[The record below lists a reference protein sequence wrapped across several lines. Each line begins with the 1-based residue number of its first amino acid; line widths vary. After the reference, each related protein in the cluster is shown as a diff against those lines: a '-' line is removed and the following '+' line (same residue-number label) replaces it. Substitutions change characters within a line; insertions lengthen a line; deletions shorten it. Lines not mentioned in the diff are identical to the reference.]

1 MATFSSKRIEKPMAR
16 PNPEYQLTEAADQD
30 LLAIARYT
38 IRKWGVEQARRY
50 EAILEDCFSA
60 IAKGKIRPRV
70 FLKRRPE
77 LLFTHCEH
85 HYVFYVIKDDGWPLV
100 IAVLH
105 ENMNLVARLK
115 QRFSE

>member
-1 MATFSSKRIEKPMAR
+1 MAR
-16 PNPEYQLTEAADQD
+16 PAREYEVTEAADDD

-38 IRKWGVEQARRY
+38 INKWGIEQARRY
-50 EAILEDCFSA
+50 GSALESRFSA
-60 IAKGKIRPRV
+60 IGQGKIQRRV
-70 FLKRRPE
+70 FSKKRPE

-85 HYVFYVIKDDGWPLV
+85 HYIFYMMRHNRCPLI

-115 QRFSE
+115 KRLRA

>member
-1 MATFSSKRIEKPMAR
+1 MAR
-16 PNPEYQLTEAADQD
+16 PAREYELTAAADGD

-38 IRKWGVEQARRY
+38 IKKWGIQQARRC
-50 EAILEDCFSA
+50 EIALEMCFSA
-60 IAKGKIRPRV
+60 IGRGKIRPRL
-70 FLKRRPE
+70 FLKKRPE

-85 HYVFYVIKDDGWPLV
+85 HYIFYIGRENDLPLI

-115 QRFSE
+115 NRLSTES